1 MNRSINGSINRTLA
15 LGALVVLAWP
25 ATAVGAEQGDVVEL
39 NGVTAKAQWWRRPEG
54 FYIEESWFEGV
65 LGGELLSSEQ
75 VSQQRVKWYSSPF
88 FVSTQHDRPVRYR
101 YFNLQPLLETWSP
114 TVRGKVLRLT
124 TPALTVTALRR
135 SPQPWGDRLALDLSG
150 PAPWQLRREGNTVT
164 LEVGAEAPAN
174 SIEDTATGT
183 LLEALSLQTRSRQT
197 QVRLQVKPE
206 AVVQVTTLADPPRL
220 IVDVR
225 NEAIPSDRDIA
236 WSEGIRY
243 REQTVMASTGRA
255 FPSQTLE
262 INLRQ
267 PGLKLRPLWNRATG
281 MVGTV
286 TLPLLADRHGVAAA
300 LNGGFFNVNRQVPV
314 GPVRLEGRW
323 LAGPVLERGAI
334 AWNDEGRVAIE
345 RLRYQ
350 EEIEVGNRVVPL
362 TELNSGYVRSGIA
375 RYTPDWGAT
384 YQPLTDNETIVPVR
398 PQGGVLRI
406 GVKQAGGKAGEK
418 TVPIPSNGYLLVARN
433 AGETLSLLREGE
445 VVQGT
450 ARTVPPIFSEL
461 PYALGGGPLL
471 LREGQTVLDTRRE
484 GFRPPFDRQGAPRSV
499 VATTING
506 TLLLTAI
513 GGAPTLPETVDV
525 LRQLGAHNALNL
537 DGGGSSTLYL
547 GGRVRNRR
555 QLRPI
560 HNALGIVLAPPP
572 LESF

>member
-1 MNRSINGSINRTLA
+1 MNRSINGSIHRTLA
-15 LGALVVLAWP
+15 LGALVVLVGPVA
-25 ATAVGAEQGDVVEL
+25 AVGVEQGDVVEL

-65 LGGELLSSEQ
+65 LGGELLSSER
-75 VSQQRVKWYSSPF
+75 VEQQRVKWYSSPF
-88 FVSTQHDRPVRYR
+88 FVGTRHDRPVRFR
-101 YFNLQPLLETWSP
+101 YFNLQPLLESWAP

-124 TPALTVTALRR
+124 TPAVAVTALRR

-150 PAPWQLRREGNTVT
+150 PAPWQLSREGNTVT
-164 LEVGAEAPAN
+164 LVVGAEGSAGLGEGAG
-174 SIEDTATGT
+174 IGKLVET
-183 LLEALSLQTRSRQT
+183 LAVQTRSRQT
-197 QVRLQVKPE
+197 QLRLGVKPE
-206 AVVQVTTLADPPRL
+206 AVVQVATLADPPRL

-225 NEAIPSDRDIA
+225 SEVVANDREIA
-236 WSEGIRY
+236 WAEGLRY
-243 REQTVMASTGRA
+243 REQTVTTGTGRA

-267 PGLKLRPLWNRATG
+267 PGLKLRPLWNRTTG
-281 MVGTV
+281 MVGTM
-286 TLPLLADRHGVAAA
+286 TLPLLADRNGVAAA
-300 LNGGFFNVNRQVPV
+300 LNGGFFNVNRQLPV
-314 GPVRLEGRW
+314 GPVRFEGRW

-334 AWNDEGRVAIE
+334 AWNDEGQVAIE

-350 EEIEVGNRVVPL
+350 EEIVVGERVVPL
-362 TELNSGYVRSGIA
+362 AELNSGYVRAGIA
-375 RYTPDWGAT
+375 RYTRDWGT
-384 YQPLTDNETIVPVR
+384 VYRPLTDNETIVTVQ
-398 PQGGVLRI
+398 PQNGALRI
-406 GVKQAGGKAGEK
+406 GARQAGGAAG
-418 TVPIPSNGYLLVARN
+418 TRAFAIPPNGYLLVARN
-433 AGETLSLLREGE
+433 AGEALAVLTEGAA
-445 VVQGT
+445 VQGT
-450 ARTVPPIFSEL
+450 ARTVPPVFSEL
-461 PYALGGGPLL
+461 PYGLGGGPLL
-471 LREGQTVLDTRRE
+471 LKEGQTVLDTNRE

-499 VATTING
+499 VATTVNG

-513 GGAPTLPETVDV
+513 GGTPTLLETIEV

>member
-1 MNRSINGSINRTLA
+1 MNRWMSGTLT
-15 LGALVVLAWP
+15 LGAVLVLAQP
-25 ATAVGAEQGDVVEL
+25 AVAAEQGDVVEL

-65 LGGELLSSEQ
+65 LGGELLSSER
-75 VSQQRVKWYSSPF
+75 VEQQRVKWYSSPF
-88 FVSTQHDRPVRYR
+88 FVGTRHDRPVRYR
-101 YFNLQPLLETWSP
+101 YFNLQPLLENWAP

-124 TPALTVTALRR
+124 TPAIAITALRR

-150 PAPWQLRREGNTVT
+150 PAPWQLNREGNTVT
-164 LEVGAEAPAN
+164 LVVGAEGRGGLG
-174 SIEDTATGT
+174 EGTGIGNLMET
-183 LLEALSLQTRSRQT
+183 LTVQTRSRQT
-197 QVRLQVKPE
+197 QVRLVVKPE
-206 AVVQVTTLADPPRL
+206 AVIQVATLADPPRL

-225 NEAIPSDRDIA
+225 NEAVPNDRDIA
-236 WSEGIRY
+236 WAEGLRY
-243 REQTVMASTGRA
+243 REQTVMTGTGRA

-267 PGLKLRPLWNRATG
+267 PGLKLRPLWNRTTG
-281 MVGTV
+281 MVGTI
-286 TLPLLADRHGVAAA
+286 TLPLLADRNGVAAA
-300 LNGGFFNVNRQVPV
+300 LNGGFFNVNRQLPV
-314 GPVRLEGRW
+314 GPLRFEGRW

-334 AWNDEGRVAIE
+334 AWNDEGQVAIE

-350 EEIEVGNRVVPL
+350 EEVVVGDRVVPL
-362 TELNSGYVRSGIA
+362 TELNSGYVRPGIA
-375 RYTPDWGAT
+375 RYTPDWGPA
-384 YQPLTDNETIVPVR
+384 YQPLTDNEVLIPVQ
-398 PQGGVLRI
+398 PQGGIMRI
-406 GVKQAGGKAGEK
+406 GARQAGGKAGSQA
-418 TVPIPSNGYLLVARN
+418 VPIPRNGYLLVVRN
-433 AGETLSLLREGE
+433 AGETLSFLTEGAA
-445 VVQGT
+445 VQGT
-450 ARTVPPIFSEL
+450 ARTVPPVFSEL

-471 LREGQTVLDTRRE
+471 LRDGQAVLDTNRE

-499 VATTING
+499 VATTVNG

-513 GGAPTLPETVDV
+513 GGTPTLPETIEV

-547 GGRVRNRR
+547 GGQIRNRR